1 MREREREIPALV
13 ELTIWK
19 NIEKIT
25 KLYKILESDVQNIVV
40 VELLSCVQLFA
51 TLWTTACR
59 ASLSFTVC
67 RNLLKFM
74 SIKLVM
80 LANHLSLCHSLLVL
94 PSVFHIIK
102 SALLISWPSFGAS
115 ALASVLPMNIQGW
128 FPLGLTGLIS
138 LQSKGLSRVFS
149 SALPSSR
156 SHYHICTWL
165 LKKT

>member
-13 ELTIWK
+13 EFTIWK

-51 TLWTTACR
+51 TLWTTACW

-67 RNLLKFM
+67 RNLFKFM

-80 LANHLSLCHSLLVL
+80 LANHLFLCHSLLVL

-102 SALLISWPSFGAS
+102 SALLIS
-115 ALASVLPMNIQGW
+115 
-128 FPLGLTGLIS
+128 
-138 LQSKGLSRVFS
+138 
-149 SALPSSR
+149 
-156 SHYHICTWL
+156 
-165 LKKT
+165 

>member
-1 MREREREIPALV
+1 M

-25 KLYKILESDVQNIVV
+25 KLYKILESDVHNIVV
-40 VELLSCVQLFA
+40 VELLSCVELFA
-51 TLWTTACR
+51 TLWTTACS
-59 ASLSFTVC
+59 ASLSFTIC

-80 LANHLSLCHSLLVL
+80 LANHLFLCHSLLLL

-138 LQSKGLSRVFS
+138 LQPKGLSRVFS
-149 SALPSSR
+149 SALPSLQ

-165 LKKT
+165 LEKT